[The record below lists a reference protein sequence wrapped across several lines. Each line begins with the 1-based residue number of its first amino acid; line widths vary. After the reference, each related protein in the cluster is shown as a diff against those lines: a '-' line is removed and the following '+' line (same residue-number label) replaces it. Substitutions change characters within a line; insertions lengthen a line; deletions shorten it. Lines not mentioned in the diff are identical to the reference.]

1 MSAPVERVG
10 VVGCGAMG
18 TGFAVLCARNGLTVT
33 VVSSSP
39 ATVPRGRQ
47 RLRESLERAAAKGK
61 LPAGDLDA
69 VLDRLSVTADLADLA
84 GCQLVLEAVPEDLD
98 LKIETFSQLD
108 KVVQDP
114 DAILASNT
122 SSIPIIR
129 LARATARGS
138 HVVGMHFFNP
148 VSVMP
153 LVEIVASLLTENRIR
168 DRAQEFATTVLG
180 KEAIVSGD
188 RAGFVVNALLIP
200 YLLSA
205 VRMLE
210 SGFATAEDIDHG
222 MLRGCGHPMGPLAL
236 VDMIGLDTVG
246 AVADALFDEF
256 KQPLYAPPPLLSRM
270 IDGGMLGRK
279 SGRGFF
285 DYS

>member
-18 TGFAVLCARNGLTVT
+18 TGFAVLCARNGRTVT

-39 ATVPRGRQ
+39 ATVSRGRQ

-98 LKIETFSQLD
+98 LKIEIFSQLD

-153 LVEIVASLLTENRIR
+153 LVEIVASLLTEDRIR